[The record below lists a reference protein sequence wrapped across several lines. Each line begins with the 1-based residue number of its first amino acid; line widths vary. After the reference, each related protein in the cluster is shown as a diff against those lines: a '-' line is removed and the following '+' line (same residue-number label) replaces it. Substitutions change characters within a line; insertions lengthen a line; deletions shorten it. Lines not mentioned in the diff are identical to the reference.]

1 MSKNLTEKQWLR
13 IIKMYKNNQMD
24 LAIENYIRWTGRKN
38 IIFWQL
44 RNRIKNK
51 SKMLDNQNMK
61 KVKTIKSKKRDDS
74 DIPNI
79 VNELTIEQLKEI
91 ANDWIKN

>member
-1 MSKNLTEKQWLR
+1 
-13 IIKMYKNNQMD
+13 
-24 LAIENYIRWTGRKN
+24 
-38 IIFWQL
+38 
-44 RNRIKNK
+44 
-51 SKMLDNQNMK
+51 MLDNQNMK

-91 ANDWIKN
+91 AND